1 MSGRWGR
8 GVLSIIILIILI
20 ICISIIPT
28 EAAGP
33 ASSGEWSGLRPL
45 EVQLLAPHEDSQAIR
60 SLRPFSLGQM
70 PETEELTEAP
80 RTTSLRL
87 TPATEIK
94 LSFLYRQDQS
104 GSSAGTDGHLLF
116 RYSMDYLVMPNL
128 RVGLSGYLYKPPAE
142 YQYWRPTQ
150 PGDPVLGIG
159 PGVKYDLGRWS
170 FLLRTQV
177 EKGSKQHGEAIHNW
191 FRVWYSF

>member
-8 GVLSIIILIILI
+8 GVPSIIILIILI
-20 ICISIIPT
+20 TCIAMTPA

-45 EVQLLAPHEDSQAIR
+45 EVQFLAPAENSQAAHPP
-60 SLRPFSLGQM
+60 RPFGSGQLL
-70 PETEELTEAP
+70 ETEELTGAP
-80 RTTSLRL
+80 RTATLKL

-104 GSSAGTDGHLLF
+104 GSGAGSDGHLLL

-128 RVGLSGYLYKPPAE
+128 RVGLSGYLYKPPTE
-142 YQYWRPTQ
+142 YQYWRPAQ
-150 PGDPVLGIG
+150 PGDPVLGFG

-177 EKGSKQHGEAIHNW
+177 EAGAKPHGEAIHNW